1 MLNKIVAMGRLTS
14 DPELKTTGSGTSVCS
29 FTLACDRDYKGKDA
43 ERETDWLDCTAWRGT
58 AEFISKYFA
67 KGRMM
72 VVEGRLQT
80 RSYEDKNGNK
90 RKATEIVVDNAYF
103 GDSKRDADTHT
114 HTDNGEFAEIGEEDG
129 ELPF

>member
-1 MLNKIVAMGRLTS
+1 MLNKVIAMGRLTAA
-14 DPELKTTGSGTSVCS
+14 PELKNTNSGTAVCS
-29 FTLACDRDYKGKDA
+29 FTIACDRDYKAKDA

-58 AEFISKYFA
+58 AEFISKYFD
-67 KGRMM
+67 KGRMI

-80 RSYEDKNGNK
+80 RTYEDKNGNK

-103 GDSKRDADTHT
+103 GDSKKDTDAYAHT
-114 HTDNGEFAEIGEEDG
+114 ASEPVEVADDG

>member
-1 MLNKIVAMGRLTS
+1 MLNKTIAMGRMVA

-29 FTLACDRDYKGKDA
+29 FTLACDRDYKAKDA

-58 AEFISKYFA
+58 AEFISKYFT

-80 RSYEDKNGNK
+80 RNYEDKNGNK

-103 GDSKRDADTHT
+103 GDSKKDTDAYTHT
-114 HTDNGEFAEIGEEDG
+114 ASEPVEVADDG